1 MKLAKRIATASLA
14 LVLALS
20 LTACSPKD
28 MLGNMILGVA
38 DLFGLRSESSNDDE
52 AEETVATPGG
62 SISFPEGMDTQSR
75 FPTMVSGDT
84 LYIAFNGISNRS
96 TDYFVAASD
105 TVTLTAYATTE
116 SATILE
122 FKAALW
128 ELSDDQTKTSYLQ
141 GSTVYFPTGGECS
154 TYTVSGLTPGKM
166 YKVTVSYDSVSYYI
180 TGGMTVT
187 GVGSEQ
193 LTSLSDDTTGDGSD
207 A

>member
-1 MKLAKRIATASLA
+1 MKLTKRIGVAALA

-62 SISFPEGMDTQSR
+62 SISFPEGMDSQSR
-75 FPTMVSGDT
+75 FTTMVSGDT

-166 YKVTVSYDSVSYYI
+166 YKVTVSYDPVSYYI

>member
-1 MKLAKRIATASLA
+1 MKLTKRIGVAALA

-20 LTACSPKD
+20 LPACSPKD

>member
-1 MKLAKRIATASLA
+1 MKLTKRIGVAALA

-75 FPTMVSGDT
+75 FTTMVSGDT

>member
-1 MKLAKRIATASLA
+1 MKLTKRIGVAALA

-28 MLGNMILGVA
+28 MLGNMILGAA

-52 AEETVATPGG
+52 AEEIVATPGG

>member
-1 MKLAKRIATASLA
+1 MKLTKRIGVAALA

-193 LTSLSDDTTGDGSD
+193 LTSLSDDSTGDGSD

>member
-1 MKLAKRIATASLA
+1 MKLTKRIGVAALA

-193 LTSLSDDTTGDGSD
+193 LTSLSDDTAGDGSD

>member
-1 MKLAKRIATASLA
+1 MKLTKRIGVAALA

-193 LTSLSDDTTGDGSD
+193 LTSLSDDTTGHGSG

>member
-1 MKLAKRIATASLA
+1 MKLTKRIGVAALA

-166 YKVTVSYDSVSYYI
+166 YKVTVSYDSGMYYV

>member
-1 MKLAKRIATASLA
+1 MKLTKRIGVAALA

-166 YKVTVSYDSVSYYI
+166 YKVTVSYDSVRYYI

>member
-1 MKLAKRIATASLA
+1 MKLTKRIGVAALA
-14 LVLALS
+14 LVLTLS

-166 YKVTVSYDSVSYYI
+166 YKVTVSYDSVKYYI

>member
-1 MKLAKRIATASLA
+1 MKLTKRIGVAALA

-28 MLGNMILGVA
+28 MLGNMIMGVA
-38 DLFGLRSESSNDDE
+38 DLFGMRSESSNDDE

>member
-1 MKLAKRIATASLA
+1 MKLTKRIGVAALA

-28 MLGNMILGVA
+28 MLGNMILGAA
-38 DLFGLRSESSNDDE
+38 DLFGLRNESSNDDE

-193 LTSLSDDTTGDGSD
+193 LTSLSDDTTGDSSD

>member
-1 MKLAKRIATASLA
+1 MKLTKRIGVAALA

-28 MLGNMILGVA
+28 MLGNMILVVA
-38 DLFGLRSESSNDDE
+38 YLFGLRSESSNDDE

-122 FKAALW
+122 LKAALW

>member
-1 MKLAKRIATASLA
+1 
-14 LVLALS
+14 
-20 LTACSPKD
+20 
-28 MLGNMILGVA
+28 MLGNMILGAA

>member
-1 MKLAKRIATASLA
+1 MKLTKRIGVAALA

-28 MLGNMILGVA
+28 MLGNMILGAA

-52 AEETVATPGG
+52 AEETVATPCC

>member
-1 MKLAKRIATASLA
+1 MKLTKRIGVAALA
-14 LVLALS
+14 LVLTLS

>member
-1 MKLAKRIATASLA
+1 MKLTKRIGVAALA
-14 LVLALS
+14 LILALS

-28 MLGNMILGVA
+28 MLGNMILGAA
-38 DLFGLRSESSNDDE
+38 DLLGLRSESSNDDE

-62 SISFPEGMDTQSR
+62 SISFPEGMDSQSR

-166 YKVTVSYDSVSYYI
+166 YKVTVSYDSVKYYI

>member
-1 MKLAKRIATASLA
+1 MKLTKRIGVAALA

-166 YKVTVSYDSVSYYI
+166 YKVTVSYDSVKYYI

>member
-1 MKLAKRIATASLA
+1 
-14 LVLALS
+14 
-20 LTACSPKD
+20 
-28 MLGNMILGVA
+28 
-38 DLFGLRSESSNDDE
+38 
-52 AEETVATPGG
+52 
-62 SISFPEGMDTQSR
+62 MDTQSR

-166 YKVTVSYDSVSYYI
+166 YKVDGELRSA
-180 TGGMTVT
+180 
-187 GVGSEQ
+187 Q
-193 LTSLSDDTTGDGSD
+193 LLHHRRHDRDRRWRTADLAERRHHPGRL
-207 A
+207 

>member
-1 MKLAKRIATASLA
+1 MKLTKRIGVAALA

-28 MLGNMILGVA
+28 MLGNMILGAA

-141 GSTVYFPTGGECS
+141 GSTVYFPPGGECS

>member
-1 MKLAKRIATASLA
+1 MKLTKRIGVAALA

-28 MLGNMILGVA
+28 MLGNMILGAA

-193 LTSLSDDTTGDGSD
+193 LTSLSDDTAGDGSD

>member
-1 MKLAKRIATASLA
+1 MKLAKRIGVLA
-14 LVLALS
+14 LTAVLALS

-28 MLGNMILGVA
+28 MLGNMILGA
-38 DLFGLRSESSNDDE
+38 ANLLGLRDDGGEEDE

-62 SISFPEGMDTQSR
+62 SIAFPEGMDTQSR

-96 TDYFVAASD
+96 TDYFVAAGDS
-105 TVTLTAYATTE
+105 VTLTAYATTE

-128 ELSDDQTKTSYLQ
+128 ELSDDQTQTSYVQ
-141 GSTVYFPTGGECS
+141 GSTVYFPTGGDCS

-166 YKVTVSYDSVSYYI
+166 YKVTVSYDSSSYYI
-180 TGGMTVT
+180 TGGMSVT
-187 GVGSEQ
+187 GVGSEE
-193 LTSLSDDTTGDGSD
+193 LTSLSGEENED